1 MDKKV
6 QTVLA
11 FNFASAAGRLGKK
24 NAAGFD
30 SIEIENHHSFS
41 SVSKT
46 YVQKQTL
53 DLQING
59 KQFLKQE
66 KRETVKRTH
75 TSAIKKVPR
84 VSQGKR

>member
-59 KQFLKQE
+59 KNSLNRRSE
-66 KRETVKRTH
+66 KLSNED
-75 TSAIKKVPR
+75 ILM
-84 VSQGKR
+84 Q